1 MASELELLK
10 SNRGKLV
17 ETILNVKPFLDRLL
31 QHGEIVK
38 DEYDTVVAEKTPQ
51 DKARALLDLVAA
63 KGRGAFIHFRQHLKK
78 DYPEVEEVLHRC
90 AAHNLRYKLY
100 CEQCGM
106 LLCRDC
112 RTEDHKDHSI
122 SSIVADADVIRRDVT
137 AFMRDNRKLLKKF
150 KTSDEEEGRQ
160 KLLFDIEMRK
170 NALKAMFIAKIERE
184 FEWCR
189 NQLGASKVDM
199 SEVASISS
207 IASTES
213 NLSSSDG
220 PDIEPAQ
227 SRKAKTWRRRR
238 PHPYLRENQKD
249 LGTQLTASRSP
260 SPEGFHPPPPVVP
273 VPPSYRSVDVVTVI
287 DRRRA
292 SNGCVVS

>member
-17 ETILNVKPFLDRLL
+17 KTILNVKPFLDRLL
-31 QHGEIVK
+31 QHSVIVK
-38 DEYDTVVAEKTPQ
+38 EEYDTVVAKETPQ

-78 DYPEVEEVLHRC
+78 DYSEVEEILHRC
-90 AAHNLRYKLY
+90 ATHNLRFKLY
-100 CEQCGM
+100 CEQCGK

-112 RTEDHKDHSI
+112 RMEDHKDHSI

-137 AFMRDNRKLLKKF
+137 AFMRENRKLLKKF
-150 KTSDEEEGRQ
+150 KTSNEEEGKQ

-170 NALKAMFIAKIERE
+170 NALKAMFITKIESE
-184 FEWCR
+184 YDWCR
-189 NQLGASKVDM
+189 NQLGASKIDM

-213 NLSSSDG
+213 ELSSNDG
-220 PDIEPAQ
+220 PEIEPAQ
-227 SRKAKTWRRRR
+227 SRKARTLKRRR

-249 LGTQLTASRSP
+249 LATPSVTTSHSP
-260 SPEGFHPPPPVVP
+260 SSEAFLPPPPVVP
-273 VPPSYRSVDVVTVI
+273 RRSSYRPVVAGI
-287 DRRRA
+287 DCRRVN
-292 SNGCVVS
+292 NGCVVS